1 MNGHPP
7 DRTRSTSPKHPLTS
21 PAMSASE
28 AKPNGITVWLEGLS
42 MDGVN
47 LEYIVRDPKW
57 EDSWERAIIS
67 MRTEGFHRGEE

>member
-1 MNGHPP
+1 
-7 DRTRSTSPKHPLTS
+7 
-21 PAMSASE
+21 MSASE